1 MSKAAYELV
10 PDVVPTSGI
19 GLTEKEADA
28 IFEIAY
34 LAILADHKL
43 SDDEIEAFR
52 GVVARVRRVVGADV
66 NSPYRQA
73 SEPAVAKLSN
83 AELDAVLDDLRGRTE
98 RVDADE
104 RLRVLAKGL
113 SPMAREVAY
122 KIAFALGLAD
132 MDSSDE
138 EFEFDLQLVDAL
150 EFPSER
156 AEELSD
162 DVMAVLNGGGEGVT

>member
-1 MSKAAYELV
+1 MSKSAYELV
-10 PDVVPTSGI
+10 PGVVPAAGVGVSD
-19 GLTEKEADA
+19 KEADA
-28 IFEIAY
+28 ILEIAY

-52 GVVARVRRVVGADV
+52 GVVARVRLIVGADPG
-66 NSPYRQA
+66 SPHRQA
-73 SEPAVAKLSN
+73 AEPSVTPISN
-83 AELDAVLDDLRGRTE
+83 TELDGILDDLRVRTE
-98 RVDADE
+98 RVEADE
-104 RLRVLAKGL
+104 RLRVLAKTL
-113 SPMAREVAY
+113 SPAARELAY

-150 EFPSER
+150 ELTTDR

-162 DVMAVLNGGGEGVT
+162 DVMAVLNGDSEE